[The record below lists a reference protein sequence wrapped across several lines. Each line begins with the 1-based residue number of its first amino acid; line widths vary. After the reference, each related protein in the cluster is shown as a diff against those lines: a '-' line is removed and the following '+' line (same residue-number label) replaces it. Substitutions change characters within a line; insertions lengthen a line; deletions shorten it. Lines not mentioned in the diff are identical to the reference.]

1 MMSVVLELAPN
12 LFPFV
17 QPSYSYSTTF
27 SLFGGSEILQSSEGV
42 HQGDNLGLLL
52 FCISLS
58 LSAPLSNEIRSVYPL
73 HR

>member
-17 QPSYSYSTTF
+17 QPSYSTPF

-42 HQGDNLGLLL
+42 HQGDTLGLLL